1 MLDSAFG
8 THKQWSKCTTPS
20 WLALYS
26 IQFIC
31 NCEGAE
37 VISEVQ
43 NEYVILQNNASSKGT
58 QFFFPGMLPGSKKQ
72 KKKKASVKIKRAINK
87 KKFRGLVGW

>member
-1 MLDSAFG
+1 MIKM
-8 THKQWSKCTTPS
+8 HPS

-26 IQFIC
+26 IQFIW

-37 VISEVQ
+37 VISEAL

-58 QFFFPGMLPGSKKQ
+58 QFFFPGGYPPAKKQ
-72 KKKKASVKIKRAINK
+72 KKKKASVKIKREINK
-87 KKFRGLVGW
+87 KKLRGLVGG